1 MIKTS
6 FPWLPILLGLLYTF
20 VTSIV
25 LYVLFKLGNR
35 VFSRISNKLQSLEAE
50 RIPSIRI
57 QNLEL
62 LSSSQITGFL
72 LGLVKTTRQVINFL
86 FFYLYILL
94 VLSFFP
100 QTKQYGSLLSHY
112 LLSALVATVIA
123 IVSYVPNIFS
133 IALIIFATSYIIR
146 LVKLIFSE
154 LEKGNISFSWFYREW
169 ISPTYYILVIL
180 IFSLAIVLVFPYLP
194 GSHSPAFQGVSIFL
208 GILLSLGSTG
218 AVTSIVSGIILIYN
232 RAFSIGDRV
241 KIADTIGD
249 VVEKTLLATHVR
261 TENNTVITIPNSQ
274 IVNNP
279 IINFST
285 AARNPSSP
293 PLNLSTKVTFGYE
306 LSWRRVH
313 EVLIAAA
320 HATPGVLADPSPYV
334 ENVSLDVFYV
344 TYELNVYIDN
354 PKKMSTIYSELHK
367 NILDNCNEVGFELLS
382 PHRSSHRGH
391 QL

>member
-1 MIKTS
+1 M
-6 FPWLPILLGLLYTF
+6 
-20 VTSIV
+20 
-25 LYVLFKLGNR
+25 
-35 VFSRISNKLQSLEAE
+35 QSLEAE

-62 LSSSQITGFL
+62 LSSSRITSFL
-72 LGLVKTTRQVINFL
+72 LNLVKITHQTIKFL
-86 FFYLYILL
+86 LVYLYILL
-94 VLSFFP
+94 VLSFFSR
-100 QTKQYGSLLSHY
+100 TKHYGSVLSHY
-112 LLSALVATVIA
+112 LFSALVAAVIA
-123 IVSYVPNIFS
+123 IVSYIPNIFS

-146 LVKLIFSE
+146 FVKLIFSE

-180 IFSLAIVLVFPYLP
+180 IFSLAIVLIFPYLP

-208 GILLSLGSTG
+208 GILVSLGSTG

-232 RAFSIGDRV
+232 RAFNIGDRV

-249 VVEKTLLATHVR
+249 VVEKSLLATHVR
-261 TENNTVITIPNSQ
+261 TENNAVITIPNSQ

-285 AARNPSSP
+285 AARDPSSP

-306 LSWRRVH
+306 LPWRGVH

-320 HATPGVLADPSPYV
+320 RATPCVLADPSPYV

-344 TYELNVYIDN
+344 TYQLNVYIDN
-354 PKKMSTIYSELHK
+354 PKIMSTIYSELHK
-367 NILDNCNEVGFELLS
+367 NIQDKCNEVGFELLS
-382 PHRSSHRGH
+382 PRHSSRRAD